1 MKSSTKALCDLGVQ
15 RCGVLVVLP
24 DMLEECGV
32 DPEPLLSRR
41 RFQKTDFDDP
51 DNALPYARVLNVL
64 DDAARATGLDN
75 FGLTLGLRAR
85 LSHLGLVGQLM
96 QSAPTFDQALRDYI
110 ANHHRFVRGG
120 ATYWVQLPPYLVY
133 NPEDFIV
140 GYCCIVGSA
149 PTVQFSLAA
158 MGVGSSVFHEL
169 TGHRPKRVYLAL
181 SRHDRISKAIMSML
195 APSEIV
201 FDSPHFGLAY
211 PTELL
216 AQRNKKAD
224 AELYSQLSDRM
235 QDYWNGLEPDFV
247 DQVRRHILP
256 YLFVKSYHM
265 RDLSDDLR
273 LHARAINRRLKER
286 GTTLRAIVNQMRYEI
301 ASQLLRN
308 TSLPVSAVADAL
320 GYAEASVFV
329 RAFRRWSGVTPERW
343 RAINRPSP

>member
-1 MKSSTKALCDLGVQ
+1 
-15 RCGVLVVLP
+15 
-24 DMLEECGV
+24 MLEDCGV
-32 DPEPLLSRR
+32 DPGSVLSRR
-41 RFQKTDFDDP
+41 GFQRTDFEDP
-51 DNALPYARVLNVL
+51 DNALPYANVL
-64 DDAARATGLDN
+64 SVLEDAARTTGLDN
-75 FGLTLGLRAR
+75 FGLALGLKAR
-85 LSHLGLVGQLM
+85 LSHFGLVGQLM
-96 QSAPTFDQALRDYI
+96 QSAPTFDHALRDYM
-110 ANHHRFVRGG
+110 ANHGRFVRGG
-120 ATYWVQLPPYLVY
+120 APYWVQLSPYRVE

-158 MGVGSSVFHEL
+158 MGAGSSIFHEL
-169 TGHRPKRVYLAL
+169 TGHRPRRVYLAL
-181 SRHDRISKAIMSML
+181 SRNDRISKAIVSML

-216 AQRNKKAD
+216 AQKNKKAD
-224 AELYSQLSDRM
+224 AKLYRLFSDRV
-235 QDYWNGLEPDFV
+235 QDYWNGLEPDFT
-247 DQVRRHILP
+247 DQVRRHVLP
-256 YLFVKSYHM
+256 YLFVKSSHM

-273 LHARAINRRLKER
+273 LHARAINRRLKDR

-343 RAINRPSP
+343 RAINIPSP